1 MELLESKQKDAVRAL
16 KSLKE
21 ILSEE
26 FSKVTR
32 DAAIQRFEY
41 TVESIWKYL
50 QTYLRQSEGIECY
63 SPKSCLREA
72 KNAGLLDEGQTVRA
86 LEMVDD
92 RNLTSHTY
100 HEEVAEAIYRK
111 LPEYASLMETLLN
124 GMSR

>member
-1 MELLESKQKDAVRAL
+1 MRLLESKRTDAMRAL
-16 KSLKE
+16 DALQE
-21 ILSEE
+21 ILRAD

-72 KNAGLLDEGQTVRA
+72 KNAGLLDEGETVGA

-111 LPEYASLMETLLN
+111 LPLYASLMEKLLN
-124 GMSR
+124 GMSK

>member
-16 KSLKE
+16 NTLKE
-21 ILSEE
+21 ILRED

-50 QTYLRQSEGIECY
+50 QTYLRQSEGVECY

-72 KNAGLLDEGQTVRA
+72 KNAGLLDDSETVQA

-92 RNLTSHTY
+92 RNLTSRTY

-111 LPEYASLMETLLN
+111 LPVYASLMEKLVK
-124 GMSR
+124 GMSK